1 MSSRL
6 LIFLLL
12 LLSFP
17 ATGYSSKGQLRILIT
32 GDTKGI
38 LASEYASRNQG
49 WLYLADALSP
59 EPGEVPTLRLDAG
72 DLLGGSDFSYFLTQ
86 EHSPPRFPQLEILNA
101 LHWDTVVLGNADL
114 ALGADMLRV
123 AQKTA
128 NFPMLAG
135 NVESTRNTWPKFPS
149 FEIIEKGSFSIGVFG
164 LTTPAAPMWHEK
176 LANDLAFLDILQR
189 AKEITQILREEQQ
202 VDFIIALLHSGSNKK
217 FGEQENLYAGLPNA
231 NAAGWVADHVS
242 GIDLVV
248 SGHAHQTFPRRP
260 TSHLNRYRTPL
271 VAPGAF
277 GNGWIEV
284 HWALELRQQRW
295 RITQSHYQYVE
306 APQEIAEDWLHWLP
320 WQKQA
325 DQFMTTA
332 LPIRWLKEPSKTA
345 WSNCTN
351 KLTKVALPEPRRALL
366 PSWQYEPR
374 LFPNTGE
381 VLKRSHLHRWWPYRN
396 HLQLASLHRPQ
407 LNILIDQK
415 KWTLIGNRLMEPSN
429 QDVWMLNYHLQGNDG
444 VYRALIDQDQIGQL
458 DSISWPERLFQ
469 FLETTKTL
477 PADCD
482 FLKIIP

>member
-1 MSSRL
+1 M
-6 LIFLLL
+6 
-12 LLSFP
+12 
-17 ATGYSSKGQLRILIT
+17 IT
-32 GDTKGI
+32 GDTKNI

-49 WLYLADALSP
+49 WLYLAEALSP
-59 EPGEVPTLRLDAG
+59 KPGEVPTLRLDAG
-72 DLLGGSDFSYFLTQ
+72 DLLGGSDFSHFLTH
-86 EHSPPRFPQLEILNA
+86 EHFPSRFRQLEILNA
-101 LHWDTVVLGNADL
+101 LQWDTVVLGNADL

-135 NVESTRNTWPKFPS
+135 NVEPTRNTWPKFPS

-176 LANDLAFLDILQR
+176 LANDFAFLDILQR

-231 NAAGWVADHVS
+231 NAAGWMADHVS

-277 GNGWIEV
+277 GNGWIEL

-306 APQEIAEDWLHWLP
+306 APQEIAEDWLP

-415 KWTLIGNRLMEPSN
+415 KWALIGNRLVEPSN
-429 QDVWMLNYHLQGNDG
+429 QDVWMLNYHLQGNEG

>member
-6 LIFLLL
+6 LIILLL
-12 LLSFP
+12 LLSIT
-17 ATGYSSKGQLRILIT
+17 AIGYSSKGQLRIMIT

-59 EPGEVPTLRLDAG
+59 KPGEVPTLRLDAG
-72 DLLGGSDFSYFLTQ
+72 DLLGGSDFSHFLTQ

-101 LHWDTVVLGNADL
+101 LQWDTVVLGNADL

-135 NVESTRNTWPKFPS
+135 NVEPTRNTWPKFPS

-176 LANDLAFLDILQR
+176 LANDFAFLDILQR

-242 GIDLVV
+242 GIELVE
-248 SGHAHQTFPRRP
+248 SGHAHKTFPRRP

-284 HWALELRQQRW
+284 YWALELRKKRW

-306 APQEIAEDWLHWLP
+306 APQEIAEDWLPWLP

-396 HLQLASLHRPQ
+396 HLQLVSLNRPQ

-415 KWTLIGNRLMEPSN
+415 KWALIGNRLVEPSN
-429 QDVWMLNYHLQGNDG
+429 QDVWMLNYHLQGNEG

>member
-1 MSSRL
+1 M
-6 LIFLLL
+6 
-12 LLSFP
+12 
-17 ATGYSSKGQLRILIT
+17 
-32 GDTKGI
+32 
-38 LASEYASRNQG
+38 
-49 WLYLADALSP
+49 W
-59 EPGEVPTLRLDAG
+59 
-72 DLLGGSDFSYFLTQ
+72 
-86 EHSPPRFPQLEILNA
+86 
-101 LHWDTVVLGNADL
+101 
-114 ALGADMLRV
+114 
-123 AQKTA
+123 
-128 NFPMLAG
+128 
-135 NVESTRNTWPKFPS
+135 RNTSPKFPS
-149 FEIIEKGSFSIGVFG
+149 FEIIEKGGLQIEVYD
-164 LTTPAAPMWHEK
+164 LTTPAAPIWHEK
-176 LANDLAFLDILQR
+176 LGNDLAFLGILQS
-189 AKEITQILREEQQ
+189 AKEITQILLEEQQ

-217 FGEQENLYAGLPNA
+217 FGAQENLHAGLPNA
-231 NAAGWVADHVS
+231 NAASWVVDHVP

-284 HWALELRQQRW
+284 YWALELRKKRW

-306 APQEIAEDWLHWLP
+306 APQEIAEDWLPWLP

-415 KWTLIGNRLMEPSN
+415 KWTLIGNRLVEPSN
-429 QDVWMLNYHLQGNDG
+429 QDVWMLNYHLQGNEG

-458 DSISWPERLFQ
+458 DSISWPERLF
-469 FLETTKTL
+469 
-477 PADCD
+477 
-482 FLKIIP
+482 

>member
-17 ATGYSSKGQLRILIT
+17 TIGYSSKVQLRILIT

-59 EPGEVPTLRLDAG
+59 KPGEVPNLRLDAG
-72 DLLGGSDFSYFLTQ
+72 DLLGGSDFSHFLTREQ
-86 EHSPPRFPQLEILNA
+86 SPPRFPQLEILNA
-101 LHWDTVVLGNADL
+101 LQWDTAVLGNADL

-135 NVESTRNTWPKFPS
+135 NVEPTRNTWPKFPS

-260 TSHLNRYRTPL
+260 TSHLNRYRVPL

-284 HWALELRQQRW
+284 HWSLALRKKRW
-295 RITQSHYQYVE
+295 RIAQSHYQYLE
-306 APQEIAEDWLHWLP
+306 AHQDIVEDWLL
-320 WQKQA
+320 WQK
-325 DQFMTTA
+325 
-332 LPIRWLKEPSKTA
+332 
-345 WSNCTN
+345 
-351 KLTKVALPEPRRALL
+351 
-366 PSWQYEPR
+366 
-374 LFPNTGE
+374 
-381 VLKRSHLHRWWPYRN
+381 
-396 HLQLASLHRPQ
+396 
-407 LNILIDQK
+407 
-415 KWTLIGNRLMEPSN
+415 
-429 QDVWMLNYHLQGNDG
+429 
-444 VYRALIDQDQIGQL
+444 
-458 DSISWPERLFQ
+458 
-469 FLETTKTL
+469 
-477 PADCD
+477 
-482 FLKIIP
+482 

>member
-1 MSSRL
+1 MSSRI

-17 ATGYSSKGQLRILIT
+17 AIGYSSKEQLRIVIT
-32 GDTKGI
+32 GDTKNI

-49 WLYLADALSP
+49 WLYLAEALSP
-59 EPGEVPTLRLDAG
+59 KSGEVPTLRLDAG
-72 DLLGGSDFSYFLTQ
+72 DLLGGSDFSHFLTH
-86 EHSPPRFPQLEILNA
+86 EHFPSRFPQLEIWNA
-101 LHWDTVVLGNADL
+101 LQWDTVVLGNADL

-135 NVESTRNTWPKFPS
+135 NVEPTRNTWPKFPS

-176 LANDLAFLDILQR
+176 LANDFAFLDILQR
-189 AKEITQILREEQQ
+189 AKEIIQILREEQQ

-260 TSHLNRYRTPL
+260 TSHLNRYRVPL

-295 RITQSHYQYVE
+295 RVT
-306 APQEIAEDWLHWLP
+306 
-320 WQKQA
+320 
-325 DQFMTTA
+325 
-332 LPIRWLKEPSKTA
+332 
-345 WSNCTN
+345 
-351 KLTKVALPEPRRALL
+351 
-366 PSWQYEPR
+366 
-374 LFPNTGE
+374 
-381 VLKRSHLHRWWPYRN
+381 
-396 HLQLASLHRPQ
+396 
-407 LNILIDQK
+407 
-415 KWTLIGNRLMEPSN
+415 
-429 QDVWMLNYHLQGNDG
+429 
-444 VYRALIDQDQIGQL
+444 
-458 DSISWPERLFQ
+458 
-469 FLETTKTL
+469 
-477 PADCD
+477 
-482 FLKIIP
+482 

>member
-17 ATGYSSKGQLRILIT
+17 AIGYSSKGQLRILIT

-295 RITQSHYQYVE
+295 RITQSHYQYLE
-306 APQEIAEDWLHWLP
+306 APQEIAEDWLP

-325 DQFMTTA
+325 DQFKTTA

-415 KWTLIGNRLMEPSN
+415 KWTLIGNRLWNP
-429 QDVWMLNYHLQGNDG
+429 Q
-444 VYRALIDQDQIGQL
+444 
-458 DSISWPERLFQ
+458 
-469 FLETTKTL
+469 TKMFG
-477 PADCD
+477 C
-482 FLKIIP
+482 

>member
-1 MSSRL
+1 MRCCT
-6 LIFLLL
+6 
-12 LLSFP
+12 
-17 ATGYSSKGQLRILIT
+17 A
-32 GDTKGI
+32 
-38 LASEYASRNQG
+38 
-49 WLYLADALSP
+49 
-59 EPGEVPTLRLDAG
+59 
-72 DLLGGSDFSYFLTQ
+72 
-86 EHSPPRFPQLEILNA
+86 
-101 LHWDTVVLGNADL
+101 
-114 ALGADMLRV
+114 
-123 AQKTA
+123 AQ
-128 NFPMLAG
+128 
-135 NVESTRNTWPKFPS
+135 
-149 FEIIEKGSFSIGVFG
+149 I
-164 LTTPAAPMWHEK
+164 
-176 LANDLAFLDILQR
+176 
-189 AKEITQILREEQQ
+189 
-202 VDFIIALLHSGSNKK
+202 KK

-284 HWALELRQQRW
+284 HWELELRQQRW
-295 RITQSHYQYVE
+295 RIAQSHYQYVE
-306 APQEIAEDWLHWLP
+306 APQEIAEDWLPWLP

-415 KWTLIGNRLMEPSN
+415 KWTLIGNRSMEPSN

>member
-1 MSSRL
+1 M
-6 LIFLLL
+6 
-12 LLSFP
+12 
-17 ATGYSSKGQLRILIT
+17 
-32 GDTKGI
+32 
-38 LASEYASRNQG
+38 
-49 WLYLADALSP
+49 
-59 EPGEVPTLRLDAG
+59 
-72 DLLGGSDFSYFLTQ
+72 LGGSDFSHFLTREQ
-86 EHSPPRFPQLEILNA
+86 STPRFPQLEILNA
-101 LHWDTVVLGNADL
+101 LQWDTVVLGNADL
-114 ALGADMLRV
+114 ALGADVLRV

-135 NVESTRNTWPKFPS
+135 NVEPTRNTWPKFTS

-176 LANDLAFLDILQR
+176 LANDFAFLDILQR
-189 AKEITQILREEQQ
+189 AKKITQILREEQQ

-284 HWALELRQQRW
+284 YWTLELRKKRW

-306 APQEIAEDWLHWLP
+306 VPQEIAEDWLSWLP
-320 WQKQA
+320 WQKRA
-325 DQFMTTA
+325 DQFMTME
-332 LPIRWLKEPSKTA
+332 LPVRWLKEPSKTA

-374 LFPNTGE
+374 LFPNTRE

-415 KWTLIGNRLMEPSN
+415 NG
-429 QDVWMLNYHLQGNDG
+429 H
-444 VYRALIDQDQIGQL
+444 
-458 DSISWPERLFQ
+458 
-469 FLETTKTL
+469 
-477 PADCD
+477 
-482 FLKIIP
+482 

>member
-17 ATGYSSKGQLRILIT
+17 AIGYSSKGQLRILIT

-72 DLLGGSDFSYFLTQ
+72 DLLGGSDFSHFLTH
-86 EHSPPRFPQLEILNA
+86 EHFPSRFPQLEILNA
-101 LHWDTVVLGNADL
+101 LQWDTVVLGNADL

-135 NVESTRNTWPKFPS
+135 NVEPTRNTWPKFPS

-176 LANDLAFLDILQR
+176 LANDFAFLDILQR

-231 NAAGWVADHVS
+231 NAAGWMADHVS

-277 GNGWIEV
+277 GNGWIEL

-306 APQEIAEDWLHWLP
+306 APQEIAEDWLP

-415 KWTLIGNRLMEPSN
+415 KWALIGNRLVEPSN
-429 QDVWMLNYHLQGNDG
+429 QDVWMLNYHLQGNEG

-469 FLETTKTL
+469 FLEATKTL

>member
-101 LHWDTVVLGNADL
+101 LHWDTVVLGNTDL

-202 VDFIIALLHSGSNKK
+202 VDFIIALLHSGSNKR

-284 HWALELRQQRW
+284 HWALESRQQRW

-306 APQEIAEDWLHWLP
+306 APQEIAEDWLPWLP
-320 WQKQA
+320 WQKKA

-332 LPIRWLKEPSKTA
+332 LPIRGLKEPSKTA
-345 WSNCTN
+345 WSNCTI

-415 KWTLIGNRLMEPSN
+415 KWALIGNRLVEPSN